1 MEKSVR
7 PIVFFVVLMTLIG
20 GTELTMVSTQSLKQ
34 NHLFRRLYQ
43 RGKSAA
49 GRYVVVYC
57 RKNGLD
63 YNRLG
68 LTVSTK
74 VGHAVV
80 RNRVRRRLREAYRLS
95 ETRFLSGYDIVI
107 VARTRAASATYQ
119 DLSQGLM
126 DASRKLGLIRKEQKH
141 ETAAVMADS
150 LLSE

>member
-1 MEKSVR
+1 M
-7 PIVFFVVLMTLIG
+7 VF
-20 GTELTMVSTQSLKQ
+20 TQSLKQ

-68 LTVSTK
+68 LTVGTK

-80 RNRVRRRLREAYRLS
+80 RNRIRRRIREAYRLS
-95 ETRFLSGYDIVI
+95 EQRYLRGYDIVV
-107 VARTRAASATYQ
+107 VARGRAA
-119 DLSQGLM
+119 
-126 DASRKLGLIRKEQKH
+126 DASYQEIAGCLLAMSQKLGLIRRETDH
-141 ETAAVMADS
+141 ETAPAVADPV
-150 LLSE
+150 LPE

>member
-1 MEKSVR
+1 
-7 PIVFFVVLMTLIG
+7 
-20 GTELTMVSTQSLKQ
+20 MVSTQSLKQ

-57 RKNGLD
+57 RKNGLP

-80 RNRVRRRLREAYRLS
+80 RNRIRRRLREAYRLS
-95 ETRFLSGYDIVI
+95 EGQFLSGYDIVI

-119 DLSQGLM
+119 ELSQGLM
-126 DASRKLGLIRKEQKH
+126 AASRKLGLIRKEQAH
-141 ETAAVMADS
+141 ERAAAMADP
-150 LLSE
+150 LLPE